1 MQPTLPQDTT
11 ANHSNEPRYV
21 PDDEI
26 DLIELGAGLWARRWL
41 IAASTLACAAL
52 AALYALTATPRYEAS
67 AELRPQTSSALA
79 YLAESDLVRVT
90 PQSAFARTLSELQSS
105 ASQARAIRRILGD
118 EDPPDAE
125 DVFDIATSMESRTLS
140 GVTTDNYTR
149 ATVTVQNSD
158 PQSAAAM
165 ANTLIEIASETTAKT
180 LVEELHS
187 TAAARLANLE
197 RDIDRRREATKRDT
211 EIRITQLEEKDSI
224 ARDELRDRIRELR
237 ATSRKL
243 REDELTRLREALSIA
258 TELDITEP
266 RGNEFQNIVNI
277 DTSNR
282 TARADRSANNLPLYA
297 LGTRWLQAEIAA
309 LESREGDDHDTPE
322 IRELEQRLAELE
334 VNEEIE
340 ALKRREDFT
349 PFVPGI
355 SGLLSEKA
363 RLEAAMASEFPNLS
377 VVRVDR
383 IAQPPESPVAPR
395 RGLII
400 ALGVVLGG
408 MIGVFVALIVNAV
421 RARQPV
427 GSGPERT

>member
-1 MQPTLPQDTT
+1 MPPSADDPTLHEN
-11 ANHSNEPRYV
+11 AYAR
-21 PDDEI
+21 DDEI

-41 IAASTLACAAL
+41 IGAITLVFTAL
-52 AALYALTATPRYEAS
+52 AALYALLATPSYEAP

-79 YLAESDLVRVT
+79 ELTESDLVSAT
-90 PQSAFARTLSELQSS
+90 PQSAFVRTLSELRSS
-105 ASQARAIRRILGD
+105 AAQSRAIRRILGD
-118 EDPPDAE
+118 DNSPRLEDI
-125 DVFDIATSMESRTLS
+125 FSIGTSLESRTMS
-140 GVTTDNYTR
+140 GATTENFTR
-149 ATVTVQNSD
+149 ATIIARHKD
-158 PQSAAAM
+158 PTSAAAM
-165 ANTLIEIASETTAKT
+165 ANTLIEIASNATAET
-180 LVEELHS
+180 LIEELHS

-277 DTSNR
+277 DTSTR

-309 LESREGDDHDTPE
+309 LESREGDDHDTPQ

-349 PFVPGI
+349 PFIPGI

-363 RLEAAMASEFPNLS
+363 RLEAAILSEFPNLS
-377 VVRVDR
+377 VVRIDR
-383 IAQPPESPVAPR
+383 VAQPPESPVAPR
-395 RGLII
+395 RKLIV
-400 ALGVVLGG
+400 AMGMVLGG
-408 MIGVFVALIVNAV
+408 MFGVFV
-421 RARQPV
+421 
-427 GSGPERT
+427 